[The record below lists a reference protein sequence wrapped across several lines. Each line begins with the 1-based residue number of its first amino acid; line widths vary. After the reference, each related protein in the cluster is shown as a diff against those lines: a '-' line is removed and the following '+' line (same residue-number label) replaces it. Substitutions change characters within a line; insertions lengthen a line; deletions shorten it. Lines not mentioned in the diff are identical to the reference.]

1 MSLAHHYARAKA
13 GLGGINPKEAT
24 EHGER
29 LLIAGGTGLALGAI
43 SAATGGLD
51 KKIAGMNVPVDG
63 LASFGLSLAG
73 LAMRSP
79 ELLTASIAAAG
90 SASTRT
96 FEGIFKKG
104 LGAHGDYDGNDIP
117 FGAEAPQLAGYNYG
131 FGDGGHGHLPAAG
144 GQFAAG
150 FGFGNERDRLVEAA
164 RAL

>member
-13 GLGGINPKEAT
+13 GMMGINPKEAT

-29 LLIAGGTGLALGAI
+29 LLIAGATGGVLGLI
-43 SAATGGLD
+43 SASTGGLD
-51 KKIAGMNVPVDG
+51 KKIAGLNVPVDG
-63 LASFGLSLAG
+63 LASLGLSVAG
-73 LAMRSP
+73 LAMHSP

-117 FGAEAPQLAGYNYG
+117 FGAETPQLNAGFG
-131 FGDGGHGHLPAAG
+131 FGDGGHGHLPAAS
-144 GQFAAG
+144 GQFSAG
-150 FGFGNERDRLVEAA
+150 FGFDSGRDRLVEAA
-164 RAL
+164 KAL